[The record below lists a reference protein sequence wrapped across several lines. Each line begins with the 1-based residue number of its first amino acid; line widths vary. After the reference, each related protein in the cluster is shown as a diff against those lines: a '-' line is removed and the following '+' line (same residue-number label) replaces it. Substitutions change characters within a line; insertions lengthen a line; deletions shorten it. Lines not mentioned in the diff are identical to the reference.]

1 MRKGNGGL
9 IGPLN
14 NPTVSVAAGIWSM
27 DEQQQSLG
35 ARQWPGTPAATKPNP
50 PSFAN
55 SATFTASISGSTMTV
70 TAIAIGTLAVGQVI
84 SGTGVTQYT
93 IITAQLTGTTGS
105 TGTYTV
111 SIGQTVSSG
120 TMNATVSITSVTS
133 STSSVQ
139 VPFITGYDGG
149 SPITAVTANV
159 YSGSSLV
166 GTASGTSSP
175 LTITGL
181 PNSTVYSVT
190 LTATNSIG
198 TSTASTGPYFKTPAI
213 PAAPTIG
220 TATLVGNNA
229 SVTFTAPTTNNGS
242 TVTSY
247 TVTSSPGSI
256 TATGSSSPILVTGLS
271 GNTSYTFT
279 VTATNTVGAGPSS
292 AASNSITTPNFAS
305 VQYLVVGGGGGGGS
319 AIGSGGGAGG
329 MISGSVA
336 ILPSTTYSISVGD
349 GGAGASTNN
358 IFGSQGG
365 ISYIKDPTGTAVNL
379 STFGGGGGVYNNNS
393 TAYNAIYTA
402 SISGTTMTV
411 TATTS
416 GTIYTSAGL
425 GLTIGISGTGIAP
438 GTEVVSGSGP
448 TYTVSI
454 SQTVASTTI
463 TQSVGASGA
472 GAGAA
477 SNGSPPNSSYGL
489 SGQGFRG
496 GYANSNNNLAGGGGG
511 GAGGVGGD
519 QAGPTYPSNGTIYPG
534 AGGIGLTSSLITTAQ
549 ATSASVGQV
558 SGGSVYF
565 AGGAASGGWINR
577 ASCPFV
583 PALGGTGG
591 GGNSPAQFTA
601 SISGTTM
608 TVTAV
613 SFGVISVGDLLVG
626 FGGTD
631 TIVTA
636 FGTGTGGVGTY
647 TVANSQGIGSTTVY
661 LVGYGKANTG
671 GGGSGPAYSA
681 AQNGGNGGK
690 GVVMISIPTA
700 AFTSTTTTGSPV
712 QVVNGSNTVFIFKG
726 IGTFRYS

>member
-1 MRKGNGGL
+1 MRKGNGGY

-14 NPTVSVAAGIWSM
+14 NPTTTVASGIWSM
-27 DEQQQSLG
+27 DEQQQYLG
-35 ARQWPGTPAATKPNP
+35 ARQWPGTPAATVPAQP
-50 PSFAN
+50 IISFA
-55 SATFTASISGSTMTV
+55 SFTASISSSTMTV
-70 TAIAIGTLAVGQVI
+70 SAISSGTLAVGQLVTG
-84 SGTGVTQYT
+84 SGVSQYT
-93 IITAQLTGTTGS
+93 IITAQLSGTTGS

-111 SIGQTVSSG
+111 SIAQTVSS
-120 TMNATVSITSVTS
+120 TSMSTTLSVSSISS
-133 STSSVQ
+133 STSSV
-139 VPFITGYDGG
+139 VIPFGAPFDGGSGITGY
-149 SPITAVTANV
+149 TANV
-159 YSGSSLV
+159 YSGSTLI
-166 GTASGTSSP
+166 GTATGASSP
-175 LTITGL
+175 LTVTGL
-181 PNSTVYSVT
+181 PNNTVYSVSVY
-190 LTATNSIG
+190 ATNSIG
-198 TSTASTGPYFKTPAI
+198 NGPTQNSWPYIKTVSA

-305 VQYLVVGGGGGGGS
+305 VQYLVVGGGGGGG
-319 AIGSGGGAGG
+319 AGIGSGGGAGG

-472 GAGAA
+472 GAGAY

-613 SFGVISVGDLLVG
+613 SFGVISVGDLIVG

-647 TVANSQGIGSTTVY
+647 TVANSQGIGSTTMY

>member
-1 MRKGNGGL
+1 MRKGNGGI
-9 IGPLN
+9 IGPQN
-14 NPTVSVAAGIWSM
+14 RSTITVAAGIWSM

-35 ARQWPGTPAATKPNP
+35 ARNWPGTPAATAPAQP
-50 PSFAN
+50 TITFVG
-55 SATFTASISGSTMTV
+55 FTASISGSTMTV
-70 TAIAIGTLAVGQVI
+70 TAISSGTLAVGQLI
-84 SGTGVTQYT
+84 SGTGVSQYT
-93 IITAQLTGTTGS
+93 IITAQLTGTAGS

-111 SIGQTVSSG
+111 SIGQTVSS
-120 TMNATVSITSVTS
+120 TSMSATLSITSTTS
-133 STSSVQ
+133 STSSIQ
-139 VPFITGYDGG
+139 IPFGAPFDGGSAITGY
-149 SPITAVTANV
+149 TAQV
-159 YSGSSLV
+159 YSGSTLI
-166 GTASGTSSP
+166 GTATGSSSP
-175 LTITGL
+175 LTVTGL
-181 PNSTVYSVT
+181 PNSAVYSVSVY
-190 LTATNSIG
+190 ATNSIG
-198 TSTASTGPYFKTPAI
+198 NGSPQNSWPYIKTPAV

-220 TATLVGNNA
+220 TATLVGNDA

-256 TATGSSSPILVTGLS
+256 TATGSSSPILVTGLN

-279 VTATNTVGAGPSS
+279 VKATNTVGAGPSS

-319 AIGSGGGAGG
+319 GIGSGGGAGG

-349 GGAGASTNN
+349 GGAGASANN

-379 STFGGGGGVYNNNS
+379 ATFGGGGGVYNNDS
-393 TAYNAIYTA
+393 RSYNAIYTA

-416 GTIYTSAGL
+416 GTIYTSTSL

-438 GTEVVSGSGP
+438 GTEVVSGSYP

-472 GAGAA
+472 GAGAL

-496 GYANSNNNLAGGGGG
+496 GYANSNNNYAGGGGG

-519 QAGPTYPSNGTIYPG
+519 QAGPTYSGTGTIYPG

-565 AGGAASGGWINR
+565 AGGGASGGWINR

-613 SFGVISVGDLLVG
+613 SFGVISVGDFIVG

-636 FGTGTGGVGTY
+636 LGTGTGGVGTY
-647 TVANSQGIGSTTVY
+647 TVANSQSIGSTTMY

-671 GGGSGPAYSA
+671 GGGSGAAYSV

-712 QVVNGSNTVFIFKG
+712 QVVNGSNTVFIYKG
-726 IGTFRYS
+726 SGTFRYT